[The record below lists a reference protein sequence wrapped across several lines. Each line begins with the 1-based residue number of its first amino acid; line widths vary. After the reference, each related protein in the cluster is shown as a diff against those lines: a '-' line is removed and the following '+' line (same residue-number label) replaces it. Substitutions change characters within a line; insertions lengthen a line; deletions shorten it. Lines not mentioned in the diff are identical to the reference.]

1 VGASLRVQAKYSIE
15 QSDIEY
21 LTFDPA
27 QPLRLAMATPHSVL
41 MGRVVVAGSNQVVP
55 NASVRLAGTPLQ
67 LMTGTDGRFRFP
79 RVPPGD
85 YKLDVE
91 HIGYRL
97 FVDSV
102 SVDFMAT
109 VDVTVGMSVDAVALA
124 PLQVSTRSFYLD
136 RVGFYGRRERLAG
149 SFLTRAEFMDRR
161 PSMASDARLRR
172 RRHRGRP
179 RERSRAFYR
188 AWIER
193 GPPRLD
199 GTTSRDPTPCERRLE
214 PELFRSA
221 HRRRAELLHGTTTPE
236 PTTRRAASSRAT
248 PAAATTTRSSR
259 RSCWRCCV
267 ARGGARPRA
276 AAARAYVDTGP
287 VLERELAQRAGLGW
301 FGRSTML
308 LHPRRGSYF
317 FLGSLLLDI
326 ELEPTRRSAADHC
339 GTCNACVDACPT
351 GALLGRDASG
361 APVIDATRCISYLT
375 IENRG
380 PIPRELRPLI
390 GNRVFGCDI
399 CQEVCPF
406 TP

>member
-1 VGASLRVQAKYSIE
+1 MSVLPRLASATAWIGIATVFVLLTSAPLHATECPSGSPALRGQILDAATQVPLVGADVLLTYRREGDRRERTYTVRTGAGGLFQACDVPVGASLRVQAKYSIE

-161 PSMASDARLRR
+161 PSMASDLLRSMAGIRLQPRR
-172 RRHRGRP
+172 GNIGLMPIGRGNCGFR
-179 RERSRAFYR
+179 Y
-188 AWIER
+188 I
-193 GPPRLD
+193 LD
-199 GTTSRDPTPCERRLE
+199 GTRIGPGFEIDDIRPDWIEAIEIYR
-214 PELFRSA
+214 
-221 HRRRAELLHGTTTPE
+221 G
-236 PTTRRAASSRAT
+236 ASEVPGEFT
-248 PAAATTTRSSR
+248 GPITD
-259 RSCWRCCV
+259 
-267 ARGGARPRA
+267 PRA
-276 AAARAYVDTGP
+276 NCGVI
-287 VLERELAQRAGLGW
+287 VVW
-301 FGRSTML
+301 
-308 LHPRRGSYF
+308 
-317 FLGSLLLDI
+317 
-326 ELEPTRRSAADHC
+326 TRVR
-339 GTCNACVDACPT
+339 
-351 GALLGRDASG
+351 
-361 APVIDATRCISYLT
+361 
-375 IENRG
+375 
-380 PIPRELRPLI
+380 
-390 GNRVFGCDI
+390 
-399 CQEVCPF
+399 
-406 TP
+406 